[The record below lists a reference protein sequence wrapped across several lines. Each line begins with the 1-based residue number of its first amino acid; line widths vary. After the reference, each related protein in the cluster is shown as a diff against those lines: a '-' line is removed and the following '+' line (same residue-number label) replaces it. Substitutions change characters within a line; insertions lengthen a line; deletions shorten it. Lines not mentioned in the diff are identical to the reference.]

1 MHICPPGTGVTPSPS
16 SRAPGTFSRGERPQ
30 AEGLRWSTG
39 SLSSSAAL
47 DALKTGPGDRTSE
60 PGGRRTQLPG
70 LGPLPS
76 CPGSLQ
82 APCKL
87 PASSSFSGSSATA
100 TLGTLVSPGV
110 LSIATVTPPLGL
122 GTPLYAVFIRTR
134 FTFSH

>member
-82 APCKL
+82 APG
-87 PASSSFSGSSATA
+87 PSATA

-110 LSIATVTPPLGL
+110 LSIVTVTPPLGL
-122 GTPLYAVFIRTR
+122 GTPLYAIFIRTC